1 MIHRRGTEDAEKSG
15 FVCRELPTDKTKPP
29 LKTKILIEG
38 QEQLGRDFGVLSFE
52 ADLFICRYLPANEN
66 FFSVPSVS
74 LW

>member
-1 MIHRRGTEDAEKSG
+1 MHHRVTEDEENSG
-15 FVCRELPTDKTKPP
+15 FVCREVPTDKTKPP

-38 QEQLGRDFGVLSFE
+38 QEQLGRNFDVLSFE

-66 FFSVPSVS
+66 FFSVLSVS